1 MTKAETTAAVREF
14 ISLTDGD
21 DTSAAAIARCETLDA
36 DLRAE
41 YLAARDETYEYLLR
55 FARGYFGGVS
65 AWLDSR
71 VILPEDEEEE

>member
-14 ISLTDGD
+14 ISLCDGD
-21 DTSAAAIARCETLDA
+21 DTSSAAIARCETLDLA
-36 DLRAE
+36 LRTE
-41 YLAARDETYEYLLR
+41 YLARSAETYEYLLR

-71 VILPEDEEEE
+71 VILPEDEE